1 MRQTTNDTTIPR
13 LAGPPCGGGLIRP
26 QQQHKSASVL
36 RTTPW
41 PFRAD
46 DASPLA
52 WWRMLPADRFRDA
65 EHLLLRATLD
75 KLAVLRGQTW
85 VAAMHGDAAASIAVA
100 LSLMPI
106 STTTIEVDIALTA
119 VLLNALNGDAATTL
133 MLSHVLGR
141 VKLDH
146 PFAAELAASW
156 LTHNPHRSSNRR
168 RSGTAATAL
177 WKALQALD
185 AASTANMGGRA

>member
-1 MRQTTNDTTIPR
+1 MRQTTNDTNITGLVGPR
-13 LAGPPCGGGLIRP
+13 CSGDLARLL
-26 QQQHKSASVL
+26 QHRGTSAS
-36 RTTPW
+36 RTSPW
-41 PFRAD
+41 PFNHA

-75 KLAVLRGQTW
+75 KVAVLRGQTW
-85 VAAMHGDAAASIAVA
+85 IAAMHGDAAAGIAVA

-106 STTTIEVDIALTA
+106 GTTTLEVDIAMTA
-119 VLLNALNGDAATTL
+119 VLLSALDGDAATALT
-133 MLSHVLGR
+133 LSHVLGR

-156 LTHNPHRSSNRR
+156 LTHNPHQSPNRR
-168 RSGTAATAL
+168 RFGTAETAL
-177 WKALQALD
+177 WKALRALD
-185 AASTANMGGRA
+185 ARDATNAGGRA